1 MAGSLQRELD
11 NFLAI
16 VHDVASGAE
25 SWDARP
31 AWLEFA
37 PNNVCNLRC
46 IMCGQADGLPLQV
59 MPKERAVEVLDQVL
73 ANATLLS
80 PTALSEPMLANM
92 KLMVQKCR
100 EHGVWL
106 NFHSNA
112 TVLNGARLEEIADRV
127 HQLFIS
133 FDSPDKAT
141 FETLRARAD
150 FDQVVRNVREILPV
164 ARKHSI
170 PVGFVAVFMR
180 HNAAQMPALVDF
192 LADLGAAANGA
203 TLRLQ
208 AMLDNARSLR
218 DGDPRS
224 AYSAAQLLAFVDAT
238 AARARARGLNLNVDL
253 PPPLARQ
260 VIVNPP
266 ALRGVLPDLLLHT
279 ADFLRRKHPRFCA
292 MAAYYMKILPNGDVF
307 PCCRG
312 PEELK
317 MGNTNTATIEEIWN
331 GDRYRDFRRRMHAG
345 DYPDVCS
352 TCSILVDNPAFAAA
366 TATGA
371 RAGATAARSGAT
383 TTSPSGS

>member
-1 MAGSLQRELD
+1 MASSLQRELD
-11 NFLAI
+11 NFLAV

-25 SWDARP
+25 TWDARP

-59 MPKERAVEVLDQVL
+59 MPKEKAIEVLDQVL

-112 TVLNGARLEEIADRV
+112 TVLNGARLAEIADRM
-127 HQLFIS
+127 HQLFLS

-150 FDQVVRNVREILPV
+150 FDQVVANIRSILPV
-164 ARKHSI
+164 AKQHAI

-192 LADLGAAANGA
+192 LADLGAADVGA
-203 TLRLQ
+203 TLRIQ
-208 AMLDNARSLR
+208 SMLDNSSSLKNAAPS
-218 DGDPRS
+218 DG
-224 AYSAAQLLAFVDAT
+224 YSPAQLLGFVDAT
-238 AARARARGLNLNVDL
+238 VERAKARQLNLNIDL
-253 PPPLARQ
+253 PPPLHRTL
-260 VIVNPP
+260 VVNPP
-266 ALRGVLPDLLLHT
+266 ALRGVLPDLLMHT
-279 ADFLRRKHPRFCA
+279 AEFLRKKHPTFCA
-292 MAAYYMKILPNGDVF
+292 MAAYYLKILPNGDVF

-317 MGNTNTATIEEIWN
+317 MGNTNTASIEAIWN
-331 GDRYRDFRRRMHAG
+331 GDRYREFRRRMHAG
-345 DYPDVCS
+345 DYPEVCR
-352 TCSILVDNPAFAAA
+352 TCNILIDNPAFAALRDRPQ
-366 TATGA
+366 G
-371 RAGATAARSGAT
+371 
-383 TTSPSGS
+383 